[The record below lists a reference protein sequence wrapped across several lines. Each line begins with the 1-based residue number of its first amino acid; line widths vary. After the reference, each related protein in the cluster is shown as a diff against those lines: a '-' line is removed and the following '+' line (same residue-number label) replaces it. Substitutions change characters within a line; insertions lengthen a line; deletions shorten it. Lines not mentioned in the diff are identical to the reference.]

1 MRRPKVNITPTDLCV
16 VDTLSRGR
24 TFTFR
29 EFAHERSPRLSKDA
43 ARNVL
48 RRMLREGVV
57 MAVGRGVYAPTEQGR
72 QKIVAVCA
80 RPAR

>member
-1 MRRPKVNITPTDLCV
+1 MRRPKVNITPTDLCA
-16 VDTLSRGR
+16 VDLLSRRG

-29 EFAHERSPRLSKDA
+29 EFAHERSPRLSSDA

-48 RRMLREGVV
+48 RRMLREGDVV
-57 MAVGRGVYAPTEQGR
+57 AVGRGSYAPTPQGR